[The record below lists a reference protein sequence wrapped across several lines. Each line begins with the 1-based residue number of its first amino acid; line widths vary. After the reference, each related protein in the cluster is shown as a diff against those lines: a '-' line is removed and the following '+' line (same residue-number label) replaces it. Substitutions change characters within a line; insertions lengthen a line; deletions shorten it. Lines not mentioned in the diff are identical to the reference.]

1 MLKLSFT
8 GILFSL
14 STKISSS
21 KYKLQYN
28 NTNKIANKLTKLY
41 KKIRKNAIIF
51 AKILSETIE
60 NTRKNGNNK
69 KYKKNS
75 EKDLFLMHVLG
86 L

>member
-41 KKIRKNAIIF
+41 KKIRKNAIILV
-51 AKILSETIE
+51 KILSETIE
-60 NTRKNGNNK
+60 NTNKNENNK
-69 KYKKNS
+69 KYKKFS
-75 EKDLFLMHVLG
+75 KKDLFLIHVLG